1 LRLAQLVFEEARMTF
16 YAVILFLHIVSAI
29 GIFVALALE
38 GAATAALRKAAGAA
52 DFRVSIGALR
62 RVPVLFGSS
71 GVIVLLTGGYLA
83 SKIGRAAVSWVVPS
97 LVALV
102 VIGAL
107 GGALTGRRLRRI
119 RAIHLE
125 GAGPVPVGLRTLV
138 QDPLLV
144 ASLRIRLALA
154 LGIVYLMA
162 AKPPVAASIVILAC
176 ATVAGLVASAPAFR
190 QPRDLGIAA

>member
-1 LRLAQLVFEEARMTF
+1 MVFEEASMTF
-16 YAVILFLHIVSAI
+16 YAIILFLHIVSAI
-29 GIFVALALE
+29 GIFVGLGLE
-38 GAATAALRKAAGAA
+38 WASTAALRKASGAA
-52 DFRVSIGALR
+52 EFRVSIGALR
-62 RVPVLFGSS
+62 SVPVLFGSS

-83 SKIGRAAVSWVVPS
+83 SKIGRAGLSWIVPS

-102 VIGAL
+102 LIGAL

-119 RAIHLE
+119 RAIQLE
-125 GAGPVPVGLRTLV
+125 GAGPVPIGLRTLV

-162 AKPPVAASIVILAC
+162 AKPPLAPSLVILAC
-176 ATVAGLVASAPAFR
+176 ATVAGLISSTGAFR
-190 QPRDLGIAA
+190 RPRTLGMEA

>member
-1 LRLAQLVFEEARMTF
+1 MTF
-16 YAVILFLHIVSAI
+16 YAIILFLHIVSAI
-29 GIFVALALE
+29 GIFVGLGLE
-38 GAATAALRKAAGAA
+38 WASTAALRKASGAA
-52 DFRVSIGALR
+52 EFRVSIGALR
-62 RVPVLFGSS
+62 SVPVLFGSS

-83 SKIGRAAVSWVVPS
+83 SKIGRAGLSWIVPS

-102 VIGAL
+102 LIGAL

-119 RAIHLE
+119 RAIQLE
-125 GAGPVPVGLRTLV
+125 GAGPVPIGLRTLV

-162 AKPPVAASIVILAC
+162 AKPPLAPSLVILAC
-176 ATVAGLVASAPAFR
+176 ATVAGLISSTGAFR
-190 QPRDLGIAA
+190 RPRTLGMEA

>member
-1 LRLAQLVFEEARMTF
+1 MTF

-29 GIFVALALE
+29 GIFVGLALE
-38 GAATAALRKAAGAA
+38 GAATVALRKAAGAG

-62 RVPVLFGSS
+62 SVPVLFGSS

-107 GGALTGRRLRRI
+107 SGALTGRRLRRI

-125 GAGPVPVGLRTLV
+125 GTGPVPIGLHTLV
-138 QDPLLV
+138 HDPLLV

-176 ATVAGLVASAPAFR
+176 AAVVGLVASAPAFR